1 MLTILFTIIGLPLLF
16 VGYKIG
22 VGKILYRDRWY
33 KSVLFWWI
41 RLASLGGITVNFEHN
56 NFFIGLPFFLLV
68 GFMWANVLDA
78 FYLKIMA
85 IKKSITEPFKPKT
98 SEEINDEKIENL
110 EDEIEQTSN
119 DIATKN
125 KIEDLEAQLEHLK
138 NPPTP
143 EPEIFEE
150 IKEPEPTPEP
160 RKDPIVEKNKEEL
173 GSVLKKLGF

>member
-1 MLTILFTIIGLPLLF
+1 MELLITIIGLPLLF

-22 VGKILYRDRWY
+22 IGKMLYRNRWY
-33 KSVLFWWI
+33 KSILFWWI
-41 RLASLGGITVNFEHN
+41 RLASLGGISATLSERNYL
-56 NFFIGLPFFLLV
+56 IALGLFLVV

-78 FYLKIMA
+78 IYLKIMA